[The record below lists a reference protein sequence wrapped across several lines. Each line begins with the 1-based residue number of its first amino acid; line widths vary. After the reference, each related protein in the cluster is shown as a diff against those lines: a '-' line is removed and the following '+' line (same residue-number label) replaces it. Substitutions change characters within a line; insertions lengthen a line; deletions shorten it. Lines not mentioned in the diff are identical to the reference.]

1 MLRKRD
7 ASEIKNPSWDELQKK
22 KVRNEKIVSDI
33 EKHFKHFAHIDS
45 KKNLE
50 PFPLKEE
57 IANIAINKEKS
68 KEFSEVFTPLWLVDQ
83 MIGQV
88 EFDHYNTTT
97 LDLCA
102 GYGQFSVRMM
112 RYLHN
117 TFSYGDVRE
126 FLKHNHAFSELQLS
140 SCYKI
145 LRIFGDQIT
154 LFIGDSTHLNKLPEN
169 ANGLWVYI
177 EEYKYW
183 VCLTETI
190 RELLC
195 PKGDKKH
202 PVSEKQFVES
212 MEALIA
218 NLNEVYTKIKDMY
231 NLSLQQMTRT
241 SKLRL
246 ELIKGVSN
254 ALANQ
259 QPTPIQNVYTP
270 EGVIDDMLA
279 CVEDI
284 EKKTILVL
292 FNMEIVEHLINKKKV
307 DPANILFAVDFNG
320 SLKAT
325 AMNEMYGV
333 DTTLV
338 DSKLMFLHSAFK
350 GRKFDVCLS
359 NPPYNDNVDLRIL
372 LRLLETSIATEF
384 VVVHP
389 STWLIDIKGKEQLYN
404 TFKSIT
410 SNKIKSVK
418 VFNGNKVFGVF
429 LYVPCV
435 ITHIDLNHSGDI
447 NVDFYGN
454 EYSVNKTSDITK
466 FGQEWLSLVKPFI
479 DTINKRLSIT
489 SNIWSKNVSNLSVDK
504 NKHHCQLACIR
515 GNVSKDPDQLVGDDF
530 YTMCVNDDHTNKGIR
545 KTNVG
550 RPKSDRLPTF
560 EFDSEIERDNF
571 ISYVN
576 TDFAR
581 FCLSIFKVNAHL
593 DRGELTM
600 IPWLDFTQAWDD
612 EKLFKHFD
620 INQET
625 QDYIRKFLPDY
636 YGIRK

>member
-169 ANGLWVYI
+169 AKGLWVYI

-270 EGVIDDMLA
+270 EGVIDDMLE
-279 CVEDI
+279 CVNDI
-284 EKKTILVL
+284 EKKSILVL

-325 AMNEMYGV
+325 TMNKMYGV

-359 NPPYNDNVDLRIL
+359 NPPYNRGLDLKIL
-372 LRLLETSIATEF
+372 LSLMSASIASEY
-384 VVVHP
+384 VWVHP
-389 STWLIDIKGKEQLYN
+389 STWLLDQKGKAATY
-404 TFKSIT
+404 
-410 SNKIKSVK
+410 SNLKGTLNKKLKSVK
-418 VFNGNKVFGVF
+418 FFNGNAVFGVELF
-429 LYVPCV
+429 SPCV
-435 ITHIDLNHSGDI
+435 ITHIDIEHNNQETEVSFFDESY
-447 NVDFYGN
+447 V
-454 EYSVNKTSDITK
+454 SDGIENITK
-466 FGQEWLSLVKPFI
+466 FGISWLSIVRPFR
-479 DTINKRLSIT
+479 NKIEKVIQNT
-489 SNIWSKNVSNLSVDK
+489 SQVWSHNVRTMMP
-504 NKHHCQLACIR
+504 NKSYCQLAAIIGHHSNDSQLMIR
-515 GNVSKDPDQLVGDDF
+515 DDF
-530 YTMCVNDDHTNKGIR
+530 YTMTIRNSSANKGVR
-545 KTNVG
+545 ETRLNKPGGKT
-550 RPKSDRLPTF
+550 PTF
-560 EFDSEIERDNF
+560 AFDTDTERDNF
-571 ISYVN
+571 LSYLN

-581 FCLSIFKVNAHL
+581 FCLALYKIGQHL
-593 DRGELTM
+593 ENGELEL

-625 QDYIRKFLPDY
+625 QDYIRSFLPDY
-636 YGIRK
+636 YGIRN